1 MAVPGGVEAGNP
13 GDTMA
18 VTVDQRLTNGE
29 GTVEAVTVE
38 DIMERIPAPSYIIK
52 TDIQKYDCKVII
64 QFSLFYN
71 MYLMPLQY
79 INL

>member
-1 MAVPGGVEAGNP
+1 MAVPGGVEARNP

-18 VTVDQRLTNGE
+18 VPVDPRITHEE

-38 DIMERIPAPSYIIK
+38 DIMGGVPAPSYIIK

-64 QFSLFYN
+64 QFSLFSH
-71 MYLMPLQY
+71 MY
-79 INL
+79 